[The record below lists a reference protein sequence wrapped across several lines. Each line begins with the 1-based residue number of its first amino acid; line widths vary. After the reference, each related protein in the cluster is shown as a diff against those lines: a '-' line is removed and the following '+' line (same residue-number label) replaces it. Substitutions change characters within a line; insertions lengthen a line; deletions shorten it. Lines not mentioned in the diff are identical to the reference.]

1 MEELYMSIIKDILK
15 RYNIVYDRYTQI
27 IDVKQPICVEDFIY
41 LKQML
46 KGTNLKIKDIR
57 VGGAKLLW
65 NGL

>member
-27 IDVKQPICVEDFIY
+27 IDVKQPICVADFIY

-46 KGTNLKIKDIR
+46 KGTNLEIKDIR
-57 VGGAKLLW
+57 VGGAKIQ
-65 NGL
+65 

>member
-57 VGGAKLLW
+57 VGGARLW